1 MLSRSLKDNLE
12 NSAEDGALAC
22 EISEGKLRT
31 LFRMIAILELDYS
44 VVLVS

>member
-22 EISEGKLRT
+22 EISEEKLKT
-31 LFRMIAILELDYS
+31 LFRAIAVLIVKIL
-44 VVLVS
+44 